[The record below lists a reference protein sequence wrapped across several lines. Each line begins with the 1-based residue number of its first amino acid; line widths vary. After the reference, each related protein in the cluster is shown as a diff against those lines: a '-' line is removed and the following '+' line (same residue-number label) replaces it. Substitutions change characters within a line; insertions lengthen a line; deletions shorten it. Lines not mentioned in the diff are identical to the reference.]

1 MHTKPGTYTGGEG
14 PKCFNSYFH
23 FLLQLVF
30 VYYVDMV
37 QIVDMLREYLT
48 CAGRGGG
55 GGGGGSSDGYQDM
68 DELEKLAGKLSLSE
82 TSKQVCAVMHRYIL
96 QLLALLLTHPLLL
109 LPPPLLILLLL
120 PLLLLLLHLL
130 FLSFYFLLLFLLLFR
145 IARLMRFKHCYIV
158 SQRCLFT
165 EHHHMHVSVQL
176 INYLNN

>member
-82 TSKQVCAVMHRYIL
+82 TSKQVCVVMHRFIL

-109 LPPPLLILLLL
+109 LPPPPPHPPPPPPSLTSPPPPL
-120 PLLLLLLHLL
+120 PF
-130 FLSFYFLLLFLLLFR
+130 FLSPPPLPPSYFVLPG
-145 IARLMRFKHCYIV
+145 
-158 SQRCLFT
+158 
-165 EHHHMHVSVQL
+165 
-176 INYLNN
+176 